1 MNLSGRV
8 SHPGGVLVVG
18 CGPTQPGTVAVPST
32 LRGISG
38 ASTSALNG

>member
-18 CGPTQPGTVAVPST
+18 CGPTQPVTVPST

-38 ASTSALNG
+38 ASSSARNG